1 MPEAVISCMGGAM
14 GKEDVT
20 LKTYLED
27 TRRYADLWN
36 GSVFEGRQMLKAEEL
51 KEVSPVLSRASAGI
65 VLEKTR
71 DLVMMQNYEGHC
83 FAVYAVENQEN
94 IDYSMPARIMLQEA
108 LEYNRQIRK
117 IMRENK
123 KRDETYQA
131 GRGNIVFQNA
141 GERMYRVRKADRLY
155 PIATLVIYWGEQEW
169 DGPRSLHEMVDFNE
183 KGTLLGVELQK
194 LVPEYPL
201 HFLDLTSFQHFEY
214 FKTELRPL
222 LEFYQKRNSKEK
234 FMECLN
240 DSEKYKDM
248 DEESWY
254 LLSQLTNSKSIRN
267 LIQRREQK
275 AREDKSMCKALDD
288 LIADGKAEGKAESII
303 ELLEE
308 YGEIP
313 DNLKIRIYA
322 QHNLLLLSQWH
333 KIAAHVNSVEEFA
346 SQIDH

>member
-1 MPEAVISCMGGAM
+1 M
-14 GKEDVT
+14 GKEDIG

-36 GSVFEGRQMLKAEEL
+36 GSVFKGKQMLKAGGL
-51 KEVSPVLSRASAGI
+51 KEVSPVLSKADAGI
-65 VLEKTR
+65 ALEKIR
-71 DLVMMQNYEGHC
+71 DLVMMESREGQC

-117 IMRENK
+117 IMRENR
-123 KRDETYQA
+123 KRDEAYQA
-131 GRGNIVFQNA
+131 GEGNKVFQNA
-141 GERMYRVRKADRLY
+141 GERLYRVRQDDRLY

-169 DGPRSLHEMVDFNE
+169 NGPKSLHEMIAFNE
-183 KGTLLGVELQK
+183 KGTLLGAELRK

-222 LEFYQKRNSKEK
+222 LELYQRRNSKEN
-234 FMECLN
+234 FLEYLN
-240 DSEKYKDM
+240 NTEKYENM

-267 LIQRREQK
+267 LIQRRKQEE
-275 AREDKSMCKALDD
+275 REEKSMCKALDD
-288 LIADGKAEGKAESII
+288 LIADGKAEGKAEDVV

-308 YGEIP
+308 YGEISAK
-313 DNLKIRIYA
+313 LKKRIFA
-322 QHNLLLLSQWH
+322 QKDLLLLSKWH
-333 KIAAHVNSVEEFA
+333 KIAAHVSSVEEFA
-346 SQIDH
+346 YQIDQ